1 MALQAPSLLGL
12 LITDSK
18 ACRVYWFSTLSGVYF
33 ANVLSVRGLTKLTF
47 YIVYA
52 KISALQQE

>member
-18 ACRVYWFSTLSGVYF
+18 ACRAYWFCTLSGVYS
-33 ANVLSVRGLTKLTF
+33 ANVLSVKGLAKLTF
-47 YIVYA
+47 HIVYA
-52 KISALQQE
+52 KISAFQQE